1 VPLPKGR
8 QRFGVTGGLGAIP
21 VSAAGQLRVGWYLDW
36 GVRQHPVRPGGI
48 AYWQMVRVSEGNYR
62 PDANAIRAAAAAN
75 PGSFWIIG
83 NEPDVRWQDNTTP
96 ERYAELYHELYH
108 LLKDAD
114 PTSYVVIGGVSQP
127 TPLRLAYLERILATY
142 AARYGQP
149 IPVDVWNVHAFV
161 LREERGS
168 WGVDI
173 PPGIG
178 ADTGM
183 LYEIDD
189 HDDLSIF
196 ASQIRTFRHWMA
208 AHGYRDKP
216 LVVTEYGIL
225 MPSDYGFDTERVRSF
240 MEGSFDFF
248 LSAAD
253 GAVGYPRDGNRL
265 VQWWCWYSLAA
276 PEDYYPTGN
285 LFDPVT
291 KALTPLGAAFAAYSP
306 P

>member
-1 VPLPKGR
+1 
-8 QRFGVTGGLGAIP
+8 LGSITDYP
-21 VSAAGQLRVGWYLDW
+21 VGQLGIGWYLNW
-36 GVRQHPVRPGGI
+36 GVRTNPARPGG
-48 AYWQMVRVSEGNYR
+48 AAFWQMVRVWEGGYR
-62 PDANAIRAAAAAN
+62 PDGSTIAAAAAAN

-96 ERYAELYHELYH
+96 ERYADLYHELYH
-108 LLKDAD
+108 LLKGTD
-114 PTSYVVIGGVSQP
+114 PTCQVVIGGVSQP
-127 TPLRLAYLERILATY
+127 TPLRLAYLERILSTY
-142 AARYGQP
+142 EARYGQP
-149 IPVDVWNVHAFV
+149 MPVDVWNVHAFI
-161 LREERGS
+161 LREERDS

-173 PPGIG
+173 PPGMG
-178 ADTGM
+178 ANTGT

-196 ASQIRTFRHWMA
+196 AAHIHTFRRWMA
-208 AHGYRDKP
+208 DREQRDKP

-225 MPSDYGFDTERVRSF
+225 MPSDYGFGTAEVQAF

-248 LSAAD
+248 LTATD

-285 LFDPVT
+285 LFDPAT
-291 KALTPLGAAFAAYSP
+291 KALTPLGTAFAAYSR
-306 P
+306 